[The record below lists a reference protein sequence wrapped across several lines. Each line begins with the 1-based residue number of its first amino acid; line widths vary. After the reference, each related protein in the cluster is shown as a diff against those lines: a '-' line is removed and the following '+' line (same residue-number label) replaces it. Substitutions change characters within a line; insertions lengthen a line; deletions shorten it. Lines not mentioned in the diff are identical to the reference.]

1 VALLIA
7 SSLAKEV
14 AGAPLLRDV
23 SFTLRRGERLTLS
36 GRNGSGKT
44 TLLRMLARESSIDG
58 GDLVTT
64 RGTRVA
70 LHDQRPPRSEQRSL
84 REYVVAGAGEIIA
97 MEAEL
102 GRLEHDMAAGHEA
115 ALGRYADVQAR
126 FEHAGGW
133 RWRERAMGFLL
144 GLGFAAADLDRPL
157 ASFSG
162 GELTRASLA
171 RALAGDPD
179 VLLLDEPTNH
189 LDLAAI
195 EWLEGTL
202 TALDAAVVLVAHDR
216 WFLEAVGTAV
226 LELEGGKGRH
236 FPGRWHAWRREKAAR
251 ELADQRT
258 DARRR
263 EEVERLERFVTRFR
277 AGTRSRQA
285 KSRERRLER
294 IERPRSGRPG
304 AHDRGFS
311 FAGATRTGRMVLE
324 IEGATLGP
332 GDEPLLRDAELWL
345 ERGERVALVGPNG
358 SGKTTLL
365 ETVVGRS
372 ELSAGKLRRG
382 HDVKVGYLSQHGDEL
397 SEERTAVE
405 ELGRS
410 SGLSRQRAQ
419 ALLARFGFSGMEQE
433 KPVAG
438 LSGGERRRLS
448 LAVLV
453 SAGAN
458 LLVLDEPTNH
468 LDTEGRESLE
478 AALLGFEG
486 TVLLVSHD
494 RALLDAVATRTVAV
508 EQGALRSYVGG
519 WAEYLADRRERDG
532 GRPKSSA
539 ASERGASRPGSA
551 KPRARGGDNVGE
563 LERSIEREEA
573 GIAALEDE
581 LADPA
586 LWKDASRSASGASRH
601 AEAKDRLADLYRR
614 WERAAEA
621 AAD

>member
-1 VALLIA
+1 MALLIA
-7 SSLAKEV
+7 SSLAKDI

-23 SFTLRRGERLTLS
+23 SFSLRRGERLTLS

-44 TLLRMLARESSIDG
+44 TLLRMLAGESSIDG
-58 GDLVTT
+58 GELVTA
-64 RGTRVA
+64 RGVRVA
-70 LHDQRPPRSEQRSL
+70 LHDQRPPRGEQRSL
-84 REYVVAGAGEIIA
+84 RDYVVSGAGDIIA

-102 GRLEHDMAAGHEA
+102 GRLEGEMASGREG
-115 ALGRYADVQAR
+115 ALARYADVQAR

-133 RWRERAMGFLL
+133 RWRERALGFLL
-144 GLGFAAADLDRPL
+144 GLGFDEADLDRSL
-157 ASFSG
+157 SSFSG
-162 GELTRASLA
+162 GELTRGSLA

-202 TALDAAVVLVAHDR
+202 QTLDAAVVLVAHDR

-226 LELEGGKGRH
+226 LELEGGRARH

-251 ELADQRT
+251 ELADERT
-258 DARRR
+258 AARRR
-263 EEVERLERFVTRFR
+263 DEIERLERFVTRFR

-294 IERPRSGRPG
+294 MERPAEARRG
-304 AHDRGFS
+304 AREGGFL
-311 FAGATRTGRMVLE
+311 FAGAGRTGRMVLE
-324 IEGATLGP
+324 LEGATIGP
-332 GDEPLLRDAELWL
+332 GAEPLLRGADMWL

-365 ETVVGRS
+365 ETVVGRR
-372 ELSAGKLRRG
+372 EPGAGKLRRG
-382 HDVKVGYLSQHGDEL
+382 HDVKIGYLSQHGDEL
-397 SEERTAVE
+397 TAGRTAVE

-410 SGLSRQRAQ
+410 GALSRPRAQ
-419 ALLARFGFSGMEQE
+419 ALLARFGFSGAQQE
-433 KPVAG
+433 KPVEG

-448 LAVLV
+448 LGVLV

-468 LDTEGRESLE
+468 LDTESRESLE
-478 AALLGFEG
+478 AALLGYDG

-494 RALLDAVATRTVAV
+494 RALLDTVATRTVAV
-508 EQGALRSYVGG
+508 EEGALRSYLGG
-519 WAEYLADRRERDG
+519 WADYLASRREREQRAG
-532 GRPKSSA
+532 ARPLVGRGSG
-539 ASERGASRPGSA
+539 SERPRRARPR
-551 KPRARGGDNVGE
+551 PRAAEGVTE
-563 LERSIEREEA
+563 LEGRIAREEA
-573 GIAALEDE
+573 RLAALEDE
-581 LADPA
+581 LANPDI
-586 LWKDASRSASGASRH
+586 WKDSARGATGAARH
-601 AEAKDRLADLYRR
+601 AEVKGELAELYRR

-621 AAD
+621 AD

>member
-1 VALLIA
+1 MALVIA
-7 SSLAKEV
+7 SAIAKDV

-23 SFTLRRGERLTLS
+23 SFTLRRRERLTLS

-44 TLLRMLARESSIDG
+44 TLLRMLARQSSIDG
-58 GDLVTT
+58 GELVTA

-70 LHDQRPPRSEQRSL
+70 LHDQRPPRSEQRAL
-84 REYVVAGAGEIIA
+84 RDYVVSGAGEIMA

-102 GRLEHDMAAGHEA
+102 ARLEHDMAAGGEG
-115 ALGRYADVQAR
+115 ALARYADVQAR

-144 GLGFAAADLDRPL
+144 GLGFGEGDLDRPL
-157 ASFSG
+157 VSFSG

-202 TALDAAVVLVAHDR
+202 QSLDAAIVLVAHDR

-226 LELEGGKGRH
+226 LELEGGRARH

-258 DARRR
+258 AARRR
-263 EEVERLERFVTRFR
+263 EEIERLERFVTRFR

-285 KSRERRLER
+285 KSREKRLER
-294 IERPRSGRPG
+294 IERPTAGRG
-304 AHDRGFS
+304 DRRDPGFS
-311 FAGATRTGRMVLE
+311 FAGAARSGRIVLE
-324 IEGATLGP
+324 LERATIGP
-332 GDEPLLRDAELWL
+332 GDEPLLLEAELWI

-365 ETVVGRS
+365 ETLMGRR
-372 ELSAGKLRRG
+372 ELSRGKLRRG
-382 HDVKVGYLSQHGDEL
+382 HDVKIGYLSQHGDEL
-397 SEERTAVE
+397 YDGRTAVE
-405 ELGRS
+405 ELARTG
-410 SGLSRQRAQ
+410 GLTRPRAQ
-419 ALLARFGFSGMEQE
+419 ALLARFDFSGQQQE

-468 LDTEGRESLE
+468 LDAYGRESLE
-478 AALLGFEG
+478 SALLGFEG

-508 EQGALRSYVGG
+508 EDRTLRSYAGG
-519 WAEYLADRRERDG
+519 WTDYLADRRERERRSEPQSIAPRERPRRAPR
-532 GRPKSSA
+532 GRA
-539 ASERGASRPGSA
+539 GADTV
-551 KPRARGGDNVGE
+551 GD
-563 LERSIEREEA
+563 LERRIEREEA
-573 GIAALEDE
+573 ALATLEDE
-581 LADPA
+581 LADPD

-601 AEAKDRLADLYRR
+601 AEAKARLAQLYRR
-614 WERAAEA
+614 WEH
-621 AAD
+621 AADAATTD

>member
-1 VALLIA
+1 MR
-7 SSLAKEV
+7 E
-14 AGAPLLRDV
+14 V

-44 TLLRMLARESSIDG
+44 TLLRILARESSIDG
-58 GDLVTT
+58 GELVIA
-64 RGTRVA
+64 RGTRLA
-70 LHDQRPPRSEQRSL
+70 LHDQRPPRSEQRTL
-84 REYVVAGAGEIIA
+84 RDYVVSGASEIMA

-102 GRLEHDMAAGHEA
+102 ARLEHDMAAGDPA
-115 ALGRYADVQAR
+115 ALARYADVQAR

-144 GLGFAAADLDRPL
+144 GLGFGEHDLDRPL

-195 EWLEGTL
+195 EWLEGMLQT
-202 TALDAAVVLVAHDR
+202 LDAAIVLVAHDR

-226 LELEGGKGRH
+226 LELENGRARH

-258 DARRR
+258 AARRR
-263 EEVERLERFVTRFR
+263 EEIERLERFVTRFR

-285 KSRERRLER
+285 RSREKRLQR
-294 IERPRSGRPG
+294 IERPTAARAGGRGGGFAFAGAQRSGRL
-304 AHDRGFS
+304 
-311 FAGATRTGRMVLE
+311 VLE
-324 IEGATLGP
+324 LERATLGAAA
-332 GDEPLLRDAELWL
+332 EPLLREADLWV

-365 ETVVGRS
+365 EALVGRR
-372 ELSAGKLRRG
+372 ELSGGKLRRG
-382 HDVKVGYLSQHGDEL
+382 HDVQIGYLSQHGDEL
-397 SEERTAVE
+397 SQERTAVE
-405 ELGRS
+405 ELTH
-410 SGLSRQRAQ
+410 SGGLTRPRAQ
-419 ALLARFGFSGMEQE
+419 ALLGRFDFSGAQQE

-468 LDTEGRESLE
+468 LDTENRESLE
-478 AALLGFEG
+478 SALLAFDGS
-486 TVLLVSHD
+486 VLLVSHD
-494 RALLDAVATRTVAV
+494 RALLDAVVTRTVAV
-508 EQGALRSYVGG
+508 EDRTLCSYVGG
-519 WAEYLADRRERDG
+519 WADYLADRRERE
-532 GRPKSSA
+532 RRSEPESSA
-539 ASERGASRPGSA
+539 Q
-551 KPRARGGDNVGE
+551 RARPRRARQGRVVADTVGD
-563 LERSIEREEA
+563 LERRIEREEVA
-573 GIAALEDE
+573 LATLEDE
-581 LADPA
+581 LADPE
-586 LWKDASRSASGASRH
+586 LWKDAARSASGASRH
-601 AEAKDRLADLYRR
+601 AEAKERLAQLYSR

-621 AAD
+621 TTTD

>member
-1 VALLIA
+1 
-7 SSLAKEV
+7 
-14 AGAPLLRDV
+14 
-23 SFTLRRGERLTLS
+23 
-36 GRNGSGKT
+36 
-44 TLLRMLARESSIDG
+44 M
-58 GDLVTT
+58 
-64 RGTRVA
+64 
-70 LHDQRPPRSEQRSL
+70 
-84 REYVVAGAGEIIA
+84 
-97 MEAEL
+97 
-102 GRLEHDMAAGHEA
+102 
-115 ALGRYADVQAR
+115 
-126 FEHAGGW
+126 
-133 RWRERAMGFLL
+133 
-144 GLGFAAADLDRPL
+144 
-157 ASFSG
+157 
-162 GELTRASLA
+162 
-171 RALAGDPD
+171 
-179 VLLLDEPTNH
+179 LLLDEPTNH

-195 EWLEGTL
+195 EWLETTL
-202 TALDAAVVLVAHDR
+202 QALDAAVVLVAHDR

-226 LELEGGKGRH
+226 LELELGKGRY

-263 EEVERLERFVTRFR
+263 EEIERLERFVTRFR

-294 IERPRSGRPG
+294 IERPAAARP
-304 AHDRGFS
+304 AARERGFS

-324 IEGATLGP
+324 IEAATLGP
-332 GDEPLLRDAELWL
+332 GDMPLLHDAELWL

-365 ETVVGRS
+365 ETVVGRR
-372 ELSAGKLRRG
+372 ELSAGKLRSG
-382 HDVKVGYLSQHGDEL
+382 HDVKLGYLSQHGDEL
-397 SEERTAVE
+397 SDERTAVE

-410 SGLSRQRAQ
+410 GGLSRARAQ
-419 ALLARFGFSGMEQE
+419 ALLARFGFSGEEQE

-478 AALLGFEG
+478 AALLAFEG

-508 EQGALRSYVGG
+508 EDRGLRSYVGG
-519 WAEYLADRRERDG
+519 WADYVADRREREARG
-532 GRPKSSA
+532 SGRPA
-539 ASERGASRPGSA
+539 RI
-551 KPRARGGDNVGE
+551 KPRPAADSVGE
-563 LERSIEREEA
+563 LEHRIEREEA
-573 GIAALEDE
+573 ALAALEDE

-601 AEAKDRLADLYRR
+601 AAAKSSLADLYRR

-621 AAD
+621 

>member
-1 VALLIA
+1 MALLIA
-7 SSLAKEV
+7 SAIGKDV
-14 AGAPLLRDV
+14 AGAALLRDV

-44 TLLRMLARESSIDG
+44 TLLRMLARQSSIDG
-58 GDLVTT
+58 GELVVA
-64 RGTRVA
+64 RGARVA
-70 LHDQRPPRSEQRSL
+70 LHDQRPPRSEQRAL
-84 REYVVAGAGEIIA
+84 REYVVSGAGEIMA

-102 GRLEHDMAAGHEA
+102 GRLEHEMAAGDAA
-115 ALGRYADVQAR
+115 ALARYADVQAR

-144 GLGFAAADLDRPL
+144 GLGFGEADLDRPL

-195 EWLEGTL
+195 EWLEGMLQT
-202 TALDAAVVLVAHDR
+202 LDAAIVLVAHDR

-226 LELEGGKGRH
+226 LELEGGRARH

-258 DARRR
+258 ARLRR
-263 EEVERLERFVTRFR
+263 EEIERLERFVTRFR
-277 AGTRSRQA
+277 AGTRARQA
-285 KSRERRLER
+285 KSRQRRLER
-294 IERPRSGRPG
+294 IERPTTARSDGG
-304 AHDRGFS
+304 GSGFS
-311 FAGATRTGRMVLE
+311 FAGAARSGRIVLE
-324 IEGATLGP
+324 LERATLGP
-332 GDEPLLRDAELWL
+332 GDQPLLREAELWV

-365 ETVVGRS
+365 ETLIGRR
-372 ELSAGKLRRG
+372 ELSRGKLRRG
-382 HDVKVGYLSQHGDEL
+382 HDVEIGYLSQHGDEL

-405 ELGRS
+405 ELARAGELTRP
-410 SGLSRQRAQ
+410 RAQ
-419 ALLARFGFSGMEQE
+419 ALLARFDFSGRQQE

-468 LDTEGRESLE
+468 LDTDGRESLE

-494 RALLDAVATRTVAV
+494 RALLDAVATRTLAF
-508 EQGALRSYVGG
+508 EDRTLHSYAGG
-519 WAEYLADRRERDG
+519 WADYLAHRRERE
-532 GRPKSSA
+532 RRSEPESSV
-539 ASERGASRPGSA
+539 RGEHPR
-551 KPRARGGDNVGE
+551 RARRGPPAAESVGD
-563 LERSIEREEA
+563 LERRIEREEA
-573 GIAALEDE
+573 ALATLEDE
-581 LADPA
+581 LADPE
-586 LWKDASRSASGASRH
+586 LWKDASRSASGTSRH
-601 AEAKDRLADLYRR
+601 AEAKERLTQLYRR
-614 WERAAEA
+614 WEH
-621 AAD
+621 AADAATGD